1 MTAIEPTSMINEYL
15 SFLNDKAF
23 PCVGAKAALARGQIK
38 CMVAGHMACPKD
50 DGAILQFLYD
60 FVDSYR
66 EGIRHQDRQG
76 ATDGLFHS
84 AAVLFT
90 GPPFAGR
97 EGVGEGA
104 GEGVGEGT
112 REGLGEGAG
121 EGLFEAWLWQRLQAL
136 ADLDAR
142 EHVFDPRVD
151 SDPSAPNFS
160 FSLKE
165 EAFFV
170 IGLHPASSRA
180 SRRFKYPVLAF
191 NPHAQFQLLR
201 ENDHYESMKAVV
213 RRRDI
218 AYSGSINPMLD
229 DFGNSSE
236 AAQYSGSQYES
247 DWRCPLKINH
257 AQPNDNTSP

>member
-1 MTAIEPTSMINEYL
+1 MAAIESTSMISEYL
-15 SFLNDKAF
+15 SFLNDKAY

-66 EGIRHQDRQG
+66 EGIRHRDRHGDRHG

-90 GPPFAGR
+90 GP
-97 EGVGEGA
+97 
-104 GEGVGEGT
+104 
-112 REGLGEGAG
+112 EGAG
-121 EGLFEAWLWQRLQAL
+121 EGLFEGLLWQRLQAL
-136 ADLDAR
+136 ADLDAGQYS
-142 EHVFDPRVD
+142 FDPRVD
-151 SDPSAPNFS
+151 SDPSAPDFS

-165 EAFFV
+165 EAFFI

-201 ENDHYESMKAVV
+201 ENDQYESMKTVV
-213 RRRDI
+213 RKRDI
-218 AYSGSINPMLD
+218 AYSGSVNPMLE

-236 AAQYSGSQYES
+236 AAQYSGRQYDS
-247 DWRCPLKINH
+247 DWQCPLKINH
-257 AQPNDNTSP
+257 VQSNHNTSP